1 MKAIKIL
8 LKVVVAIIALVVVAL
23 LALPLWFGPVVKT
36 VANSTV
42 PKVVK
47 TDFHLGHLYLNP
59 YTARFELRD
68 MQLANPAGYSE
79 KYAVTLGDI
88 TFDAETLSLATD
100 VIHIEEITVKDIFV
114 SVVSG
119 GENKV
124 GNFKQLQYN
133 VAGGK
138 EKYEAA
144 QAEKEDKAKLA
155 ELQAKETAQE
165 KREPEPQTAE
175 EEKPAKKVIID
186 KLHISGLKVQLGFL
200 PLALPA
206 TIELTDIGR
215 ETGGATL
222 AEAWQQIWT
231 GILKAAGI
239 AGDQLKALGNLT
251 GNAAKQVT
259 EAAGKA
265 AAQATELVGNV
276 AGQATEAVGNA
287 AGAVGNVAGQATE
300 AVGNAAGAVGNVVG
314 QATGAVGNAAGAVG
328 NAAGWAT
335 EAVGN
340 AAGAVGN
347 AAGDAVNKAG
357 EAAGKA
363 LDSLKSLW

>member
-8 LKVVVAIIALVVVAL
+8 LKAVVVIVALVVVAL

-36 VANSTV
+36 VANTAV

-47 TDFHLGHLYLNP
+47 TDFHLGYLHLNP

-68 MQLANPAGYSE
+68 MQLSNPAGYSE

-100 VIHIEEITVKDIFV
+100 VIHVEEVTVKGIFV
-114 SVVSG
+114 SLVNG
-119 GENKV
+119 GENNV
-124 GNFKQLQYN
+124 GNFKQIQYN

-144 QAEKEDKAKLA
+144 EAEKEEAAKLE
-155 ELQAKETAQE
+155 ELQAKEAAQE

-175 EEKPAKKVIID
+175 EKKPAKKVIID
-186 KLHISGLKVQLGFL
+186 KLHISGLKIQLGII
-200 PLALPA
+200 PVSIPA

-215 ETGGATL
+215 ESGGATL
-222 AEAWQQIWT
+222 TEAWSQIWA
-231 GILKAAGI
+231 GILQKAGAV
-239 AGDQLKALGNLT
+239 GDQLKALGSLT
-251 GNAAKQVT
+251 GDAAK
-259 EAAGKA
+259 
-265 AAQATELVGNV
+265 
-276 AGQATEAVGNA
+276 QATEAATKA
-287 AGAVGNVAGQATE
+287 ASQATEAVGNVAGQATE
-300 AVGNAAGAVGNVVG
+300 AAGKAASAVSDSAANA
-314 QATGAVGNAAGAVG
+314 TK
-328 NAAGWAT
+328 
-335 EAVGN
+335 
-340 AAGAVGN
+340 

-363 LDSLKSLW
+363 LDSLKKLW

>member
-8 LKVVVAIIALVVVAL
+8 LKVIVAIIALVVVAL

-36 VANSTV
+36 VANSAV

-47 TDFHLGHLYLNP
+47 TDFQLGHLHLNP

-68 MQLANPAGYSE
+68 MQLSNPAGYSE

-100 VIHIEEITVKDIFV
+100 VIHVEEITVKDIFV

-119 GENKV
+119 GENNV
-124 GNFKQLQYN
+124 GNFKQIQYN

-155 ELQAKETAQE
+155 ELQAQETAQE

-175 EEKPAKKVIID
+175 QAKPAKKVIID
-186 KLHISGLKVQLGFL
+186 KLHISGLKVKLGFL

-215 ETGGATL
+215 KTGGATL
-222 AEAWQQIWT
+222 TEAWQQIWA
-231 GILKAAGI
+231 GILKAAGVT
-239 AGDQLKALGNLT
+239 GDQLKVLGNLT
-251 GNAAKQVT
+251 GDAAKQVT

-265 AAQATELVGNV
+265 AAQATELVGN
-276 AGQATEAVGNA
+276 A
-287 AGAVGNVAGQATE
+287 AGALGNVA
-300 AVGNAAGAVGNVVG
+300 G
-314 QATGAVGNAAGAVG
+314 QATGAVGNAAGTVG
-328 NAAGWAT
+328 NVAGQAT

-357 EAAGKA
+357 EAASKA

>member
-8 LKVVVAIIALVVVAL
+8 LKVIVAIIALVVVAL
-23 LALPLWFGPVVKT
+23 LALPLWFGPVVKSA
-36 VANSTV
+36 ANTAV

-47 TDFHLGHLYLNP
+47 TDFHLGHIYLNP

-68 MQLANPAGYSE
+68 MQLSNPAGYSE

-88 TFDAETLSLATD
+88 TFDAETMSLATD

-124 GNFKQLQYN
+124 GNFKQIQYN

-144 QAEKEDKAKLA
+144 QAEKAEKAKLE
-155 ELQAKETAQE
+155 ELQTKETAQE
-165 KREPEPQTAE
+165 KREPEPQVAE

-186 KLHISGLKVQLGFL
+186 KLHISGLKVQLGFM
-200 PLALPA
+200 PLSIPA
-206 TIELTDIGR
+206 TIELKDIGR
-215 ETGGATL
+215 KTGGATL
-222 AEAWQQIWT
+222 EEAWQQIWT
-231 GILKAAGI
+231 GILQAAGI
-239 AGDQLKALGNLT
+239 VGDQLKALGNLT
-251 GNAAKQVT
+251 GDAAKQAT
-259 EAAGKA
+259 AAAGKA
-265 AAQATELVGNV
+265 AAQATE
-276 AGQATEAVGNA
+276 AAKQATESVNKA
-287 AGAVGNVAGQATE
+287 AEGATKALSGATE
-300 AVGNAAGAVGNVVG
+300 GASKAMSN
-314 QATGAVGNAAGAVG
+314 T
-328 NAAGWAT
+328 T
-335 EAVGN
+335 K
-340 AAGAVGN
+340 
-347 AAGDAVNKAG
+347 AAGDAMNKAG

>member
-8 LKVVVAIIALVVVAL
+8 LKAVVVIAVLVVVAL

-36 VANSTV
+36 AANAAV
-42 PKVVK
+42 PGVVK
-47 TDFHLGHLYLNP
+47 TDFHLGHIYLNP

-68 MQLANPAGYSE
+68 MQLSNPAGYSE

-100 VIHIEEITVKDIFV
+100 VVHIEEITVKDIFV
-114 SVVSG
+114 SVVNG

-124 GNFKQLQYN
+124 GNFKQIQYN

-144 QAEKEDKAKLA
+144 QAEKQQAADAEAEKIRLEEMQNEKAAEEEKAKI
-155 ELQAKETAQE
+155 
-165 KREPEPQTAE
+165 AE
-175 EEKPAKKVIID
+175 EEKPAKKIIID

-200 PLALPA
+200 PLAFPA
-206 TIELTDIGR
+206 TIELKDIGR
-215 ETGGATL
+215 KTGGATL

-231 GILKAAGI
+231 GILQAAGV
-239 AGDQLKALGNLT
+239 AGDQLKALGDLT
-251 GNAAKQVT
+251 GDAAKQAT
-259 EAAGKA
+259 AAAGKA
-265 AAQATELVGNV
+265 AAQASE
-276 AGQATEAVGNA
+276 AAKQATESVGKA
-287 AGAVGNVAGQATE
+287 AEGATKALSGATE
-300 AVGNAAGAVGNVVG
+300 GATKAVSD
-314 QATGAVGNAAGAVG
+314 T
-328 NAAGWAT
+328 T
-335 EAVGN
+335 K
-340 AAGAVGN
+340 